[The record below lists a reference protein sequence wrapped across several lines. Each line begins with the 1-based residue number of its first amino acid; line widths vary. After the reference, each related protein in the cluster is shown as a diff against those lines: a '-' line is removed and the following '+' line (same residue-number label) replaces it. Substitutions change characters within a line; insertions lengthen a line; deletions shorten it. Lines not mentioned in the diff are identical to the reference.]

1 MVFDGEEKVEVSNM
15 TTLYLVRHARAH
27 ERDIRRYPDDMLRT
41 LSEDG
46 RLRFARL
53 ATKLSARKIRP
64 RVIATSP
71 AVRCMQTADLLAEKL
86 RNAPLIQQLDALAAG
101 ASLSELIEWTRRQQV
116 DEIAWVGHEP
126 DMSEYLGRL
135 IGAAGANIRFAKGAV
150 AAVRF
155 DDEIAIGA
163 AELRWLV
170 TTGIMRA

>member
-1 MVFDGEEKVEVSNM
+1 M
-15 TTLYLVRHARAH
+15 TTLYLVRHARAE
-27 ERDIRRYPDDMLRT
+27 ERDTRRYPDDMHRP

-53 ATKLSARKIRP
+53 ATKLSARNVRP

-71 AVRCMQTADLLAEKL
+71 ALRCTQTAQLLAEKL
-86 RNAPLIQQLDALAAG
+86 RVAPPIQPIDGLAAG
-101 ASLSELIEWTRRQQV
+101 GNLTELVEWTRRQQAN
-116 DEIAWVGHEP
+116 EIAWVGHEP

-135 IGAAGANIRFAKGAV
+135 IGGNGANIRFAKGGV

-155 DDEIAIGA
+155 YDEIAVGA